1 MAGRIRDED
10 IAAVRERSPIDEVVG
25 EYLQLRNAGGG
36 SLKGLCPFHDE
47 KTPSFNVTPAR
58 GLFYC
63 LAGETRV
70 LTWEGVKPIRELA
83 GETHR
88 ILGKHGDW
96 IDAPFRSFGV
106 QPLMRLT
113 LTRNGIRKNIYVTAE
128 HRWFVRSGRTLASS
142 REVVT
147 SDLRPGHR
155 LVSKFP
161 RTRVKQTTPSPFGIA
176 HGVTFGDGTRIGS
189 GSMAQLDA
197 VKDVELLKWFP
208 VSMMTQH
215 GRQLLIHHLPRFFK
229 ELPPLD
235 ESVSYLYGWLAG
247 YFAADGCVSATGTIM
262 LNSARRDELEY
273 VRLVCTRLGIGTYGV
288 TEQVRVGFPGME
300 PSSLFR
306 IILVGSDLTEE
317 FFLLDKHRLRFN
329 AAAIAYERKGWM
341 VREVAKTD
349 RVEEV
354 FCATVDEGHAFTLED
369 NILTGNCF
377 SCAEGGDAIR
387 FVQKIDGLSFVEAV
401 ERLAARAGV
410 DLRYEQGGYVP
421 GQEQSQRRRLIDA
434 HRAAAEFYAERL
446 GGSDAAPARAF
457 LAERGFELADVQR
470 FGVGYSPKAWED
482 LTRHLRGRGFTDS
495 ELITAGLSREG
506 NRGTRD
512 RFRGRL
518 MWPIRDLS
526 GDVIAFGARKLDP
539 EDDGPKYLNTPET
552 SLFRKSTVLYG
563 ADLAKREIAQRR
575 QAVIVEGYT
584 DVMACYLAG
593 VPTAVATCGT
603 SFGEDHIKVLR
614 RLIMDSDSFS
624 GEVIFTFD
632 GDAAGQ
638 RAAQR
643 AFGME
648 AKFATQTYVTV
659 EPNGLDPCD
668 LRLAHGDGAVRDL
681 VARRVPLF
689 EFAIKGVL
697 GRHDLNTTE
706 GQLAALDEAAPI
718 LARIKDQ
725 GLRTRYAV
733 NLDRWL
739 GLMDER
745 FVLARVRAHAGDTGP
760 ARRRPGQDRGQQGRG
775 GQPGSFG
782 ANGNGRGNGG
792 SRGDAGPPYDLGDP
806 VVVAEREAL
815 KLAVQRPALCG
826 PEFDALGADAFTAPV
841 HQSVFTLIAACGGT
855 TSGGSSPRQWA
866 ARLREEA
873 PNERA
878 QAFVTALAVEPL
890 QSTREPDAK
899 YADVLLAK
907 VGELAVS
914 REITSV
920 KARLQRMNPV
930 EEQAGYNRMFGDL
943 VGLEKRRKA
952 LLDRAAGA

>member
-1 MAGRIRDED
+1 MMAGRIRDED

-25 EYLQLRNAGGG
+25 EYLQLKNAGGG
-36 SLKGLCPFHDE
+36 SLKGLCPFHEE

-63 LAGETRV
+63 
-70 LTWEGVKPIRELA
+70 
-83 GETHR
+83 
-88 ILGKHGDW
+88 
-96 IDAPFRSFGV
+96 
-106 QPLMRLT
+106 
-113 LTRNGIRKNIYVTAE
+113 
-128 HRWFVRSGRTLASS
+128 
-142 REVVT
+142 
-147 SDLRPGHR
+147 
-155 LVSKFP
+155 
-161 RTRVKQTTPSPFGIA
+161 
-176 HGVTFGDGTRIGS
+176 
-189 GSMAQLDA
+189 
-197 VKDVELLKWFP
+197 
-208 VSMMTQH
+208 
-215 GRQLLIHHLPRFFK
+215 
-229 ELPPLD
+229 
-235 ESVSYLYGWLAG
+235 
-247 YFAADGCVSATGTIM
+247 
-262 LNSARRDELEY
+262 
-273 VRLVCTRLGIGTYGV
+273 
-288 TEQVRVGFPGME
+288 
-300 PSSLFR
+300 
-306 IILVGSDLTEE
+306 
-317 FFLLDKHRLRFN
+317 
-329 AAAIAYERKGWM
+329 
-341 VREVAKTD
+341 
-349 RVEEV
+349 
-354 FCATVDEGHAFTLED
+354 
-369 NILTGNCF
+369 F
-377 SCAEGGDAIR
+377 SCAEGGDAIK

-401 ERLAARAGV
+401 ERLAGRAGI

-446 GGSDAAPARAF
+446 GGPDAAPARAF
-457 LAERGFELADVQR
+457 LAERGFELADAQR

-482 LTRHLRGRGFTDS
+482 LTRHLRGRGFTDTD
-495 ELITAGLSREG
+495 LISAGLAIQG
-506 NRGTRD
+506 NRGPRD

-526 GDVIAFGARKLDP
+526 GDVIAFGARKLDAD
-539 EDDGPKYLNTPET
+539 DDGPKYLNTPET

-584 DVMACYLAG
+584 DVMACHLAG

-603 SFGEDHIKVLR
+603 SFGEDHVKVLR
-614 RLIMDSDSFS
+614 RLIMDTEGSA

-638 RAAQR
+638 RAALR
-643 AFGME
+643 AFGLE
-648 AKFATQTYVTV
+648 EKFVTQTFVTV
-659 EPNGLDPCD
+659 QPDGLDPCD
-668 LRLAHGDGAVRDL
+668 VRLTHGDGAVRDL
-681 VARRVPLF
+681 IARRVPLF

-697 GRHDLNTTE
+697 GHHDLNTTE

-718 LARIKDQ
+718 VARIKDQ

-739 GLMDER
+739 GMMDER
-745 FVLARVRAHAGDTGP
+745 FVLARIRAHAGDGDAGP
-760 ARRRPGQDRGQQGRG
+760 GRRGSRRPASRNREQGNRGE
-775 GQPGSFG
+775 QPGSFG
-782 ANGNGRGNGG
+782 TNGAANGGKRGADGQ
-792 SRGDAGPPYDLGDP
+792 PYDLSDP
-806 VVVAEREAL
+806 VVVVEREAL

-826 PEFDALGADAFTAPV
+826 PEFDALGADAFAAPV
-841 HQSVFTLIAACGGT
+841 HSAVFALIAACGGT
-855 TSGGSSPRQWA
+855 SAGGGSARQWA
-866 ARLREEA
+866 AQLREAA

-890 QSTREPDAK
+890 RRDGEPDAR

-952 LLDRAAGA
+952 LLDRAAGG

>member
-1 MAGRIRDED
+1 VAGRIRDED

-58 GLFYC
+58 GLFY
-63 LAGETRV
+63 
-70 LTWEGVKPIRELA
+70 
-83 GETHR
+83 
-88 ILGKHGDW
+88 
-96 IDAPFRSFGV
+96 
-106 QPLMRLT
+106 
-113 LTRNGIRKNIYVTAE
+113 
-128 HRWFVRSGRTLASS
+128 
-142 REVVT
+142 
-147 SDLRPGHR
+147 
-155 LVSKFP
+155 
-161 RTRVKQTTPSPFGIA
+161 
-176 HGVTFGDGTRIGS
+176 
-189 GSMAQLDA
+189 
-197 VKDVELLKWFP
+197 
-208 VSMMTQH
+208 
-215 GRQLLIHHLPRFFK
+215 
-229 ELPPLD
+229 
-235 ESVSYLYGWLAG
+235 
-247 YFAADGCVSATGTIM
+247 
-262 LNSARRDELEY
+262 
-273 VRLVCTRLGIGTYGV
+273 
-288 TEQVRVGFPGME
+288 
-300 PSSLFR
+300 
-306 IILVGSDLTEE
+306 
-317 FFLLDKHRLRFN
+317 
-329 AAAIAYERKGWM
+329 
-341 VREVAKTD
+341 
-349 RVEEV
+349 
-354 FCATVDEGHAFTLED
+354 
-369 NILTGNCF
+369 CF

-434 HRAAAEFYAERL
+434 HRAAADYYAERL

-470 FGVGYSPKAWED
+470 FGVGYSPTAWED

-614 RLIMDSDSFS
+614 RLIMDSDSFM

-681 VARRVPLF
+681 IARRVPLF

-718 LARIKDQ
+718 LAKIKDQ

-745 FVLARVRAHAGDTGP
+745 FVLTRVRAHAGDTGP
-760 ARRRPGQDRGQQGRG
+760 ARRRPGQDRSQGSRG
-775 GQPGSFG
+775 GQPGPFG
-782 ANGNGRGNGG
+782 ANGNAQGNGG
-792 SRGDAGPPYDLGDP
+792 PRGDGGPPYDLSDP
-806 VVVAEREAL
+806 VVLVEREAL

-841 HQSVFTLIAACGGT
+841 HGAVFTLIAACGGT
-855 TSGGSSPRQWA
+855 TSGGGTPREWA
-866 ARLREEA
+866 ARLREQA

-890 QSTREPDAK
+890 RRNSEPDEK
-899 YADVLLAK
+899 YADALLAQ
-907 VGELAVS
+907 VGQLAVS

>member
-1 MAGRIRDED
+1 VAGRIRDED

-58 GLFYC
+58 GLFY
-63 LAGETRV
+63 
-70 LTWEGVKPIRELA
+70 
-83 GETHR
+83 
-88 ILGKHGDW
+88 
-96 IDAPFRSFGV
+96 
-106 QPLMRLT
+106 
-113 LTRNGIRKNIYVTAE
+113 
-128 HRWFVRSGRTLASS
+128 
-142 REVVT
+142 
-147 SDLRPGHR
+147 
-155 LVSKFP
+155 
-161 RTRVKQTTPSPFGIA
+161 
-176 HGVTFGDGTRIGS
+176 
-189 GSMAQLDA
+189 
-197 VKDVELLKWFP
+197 
-208 VSMMTQH
+208 
-215 GRQLLIHHLPRFFK
+215 
-229 ELPPLD
+229 
-235 ESVSYLYGWLAG
+235 
-247 YFAADGCVSATGTIM
+247 
-262 LNSARRDELEY
+262 
-273 VRLVCTRLGIGTYGV
+273 
-288 TEQVRVGFPGME
+288 
-300 PSSLFR
+300 
-306 IILVGSDLTEE
+306 
-317 FFLLDKHRLRFN
+317 
-329 AAAIAYERKGWM
+329 
-341 VREVAKTD
+341 
-349 RVEEV
+349 
-354 FCATVDEGHAFTLED
+354 
-369 NILTGNCF
+369 CF

-434 HRAAAEFYAERL
+434 HRAAADYYAERL

-614 RLIMDSDSFS
+614 RLIMDSDSFM

-760 ARRRPGQDRGQQGRG
+760 ARRRPGQDRGQPNRG

-855 TSGGSSPRQWA
+855 ISGGSSPRQWV

-914 REITSV
+914 REINSV

>member
-83 GETHR
+83 GGTHR

-128 HRWFVRSGRTLASS
+128 HRWFVRSGKTLASS

-176 HGVTFGDGTRIGS
+176 HGVTFGDGTRSGT

-197 VKDVELLKWFP
+197 IKDVELLKWFP

-247 YFAADGCVSATGTIM
+247 YFAADGCISTTGTIM

-317 FFLLDKHRLRFN
+317 FFLLDKHRFRFN
-329 AAAIAYERKGWM
+329 AAAKAYERKGWV

-354 FCATVDEGHAFTLED
+354 FCATVEEGHAFTLED

-377 SCAEGGDAIR
+377 SCAEGGDTIK

-434 HRAAAEFYAERL
+434 HRAAADYYAERL

-614 RLIMDSDSFS
+614 RLIMDSDSFM

-760 ARRRPGQDRGQQGRG
+760 ARRRPGQDRGQPNRG

-855 TSGGSSPRQWA
+855 TSGGSSPRQWV

>member
-63 LAGETRV
+63 LAGETQV

-83 GETHR
+83 GGTHR

-113 LTRNGIRKNIYVTAE
+113 VTRNGISKHIYATAE
-128 HRWFVRSGRTLASS
+128 HRWFVRSGKTLASS

-176 HGVTFGDGTRIGS
+176 HGVTFGDGTRSGS

-247 YFAADGCVSATGTIM
+247 YFAADGCISTTGTIM

-273 VRLVCTRLGIGTYGV
+273 VRLACTRLGIGTYGV

-317 FFLLDKHRLRFN
+317 FFLLDKHRLRFD
-329 AAAIAYERKGWM
+329 AAAKAYEQKGWM

-354 FCATVDEGHAFTLED
+354 FCATVEEGHAFTLED

-434 HRAAAEFYAERL
+434 HRAAADYYAERL

-495 ELITAGLSREG
+495 ELITAGLAREG

-614 RLIMDSDSFS
+614 RLIMDSDSFM

-718 LARIKDQ
+718 LAKIKDQ

-745 FVLARVRAHAGDTGP
+745 FVLTRVRAHAGDTGP
-760 ARRRPGQDRGQQGRG
+760 VRRRPGQDRSQGSRG
-775 GQPGSFG
+775 GQPGPFG
-782 ANGNGRGNGG
+782 ANGDAQGNGG
-792 SRGDAGPPYDLGDP
+792 PRGDGGPPYDLSDP
-806 VVVAEREAL
+806 VVLVEREAL

-841 HQSVFTLIAACGGT
+841 HGAVFTLIAACGGT
-855 TSGGSSPRQWA
+855 ASGGGTPREWA
-866 ARLREEA
+866 ARLREQA

-890 QSTREPDAK
+890 RRNSEPDEK
-899 YADVLLAK
+899 YADALLAQ
-907 VGELAVS
+907 VGQLAVS
-914 REITSV
+914 REIASV

>member
-25 EYLQLRNAGGG
+25 EYLQLRSAGGG

-83 GETHR
+83 GGTHR

-128 HRWFVRSGRTLASS
+128 HRWFVRSGKTQKSD
-142 REVVT
+142 REVLT

-176 HGVTFGDGTRIGS
+176 HGVTFGDGTRSGS

-247 YFAADGCVSATGTIM
+247 YFAADGCISTTGTIM

-300 PSSLFR
+300 PSPLFR

-317 FFLLDKHRLRFN
+317 FFLLDKHRFRFN
-329 AAAIAYERKGWM
+329 AAAKAYERKGWV
-341 VREVAKTD
+341 VREVARTD

-354 FCATVDEGHAFTLED
+354 FCATVEEGHAFTLED

-401 ERLAARAGV
+401 ERLAARAGI

-434 HRAAAEFYAERL
+434 HRAAADFYAERL

-482 LTRHLRGRGFTDS
+482 LTRHLRGRGFTDN

-614 RLIMDSDSFS
+614 RLIMDSDSFM

-745 FVLARVRAHAGDTGP
+745 FVLTRVRAHAGDTGP

-775 GQPGSFG
+775 EQPGSFG
-782 ANGNGRGNGG
+782 TNGNGRGNGG
-792 SRGDAGPPYDLGDP
+792 SRGDTGQPYDLGDP
-806 VVVAEREAL
+806 VVVAEREVL

-841 HQSVFTLIAACGGT
+841 HRAVFTLIAACGGT
-855 TSGGSSPRQWA
+855 TSGGGSPRQWV

>member
-1 MAGRIRDED
+1 
-10 IAAVRERSPIDEVVG
+10 
-25 EYLQLRNAGGG
+25 
-36 SLKGLCPFHDE
+36 
-47 KTPSFNVTPAR
+47 
-58 GLFYC
+58 
-63 LAGETRV
+63 
-70 LTWEGVKPIRELA
+70 
-83 GETHR
+83 
-88 ILGKHGDW
+88 
-96 IDAPFRSFGV
+96 
-106 QPLMRLT
+106 
-113 LTRNGIRKNIYVTAE
+113 
-128 HRWFVRSGRTLASS
+128 
-142 REVVT
+142 
-147 SDLRPGHR
+147 
-155 LVSKFP
+155 
-161 RTRVKQTTPSPFGIA
+161 
-176 HGVTFGDGTRIGS
+176 
-189 GSMAQLDA
+189 
-197 VKDVELLKWFP
+197 
-208 VSMMTQH
+208 
-215 GRQLLIHHLPRFFK
+215 
-229 ELPPLD
+229 
-235 ESVSYLYGWLAG
+235 
-247 YFAADGCVSATGTIM
+247 
-262 LNSARRDELEY
+262 
-273 VRLVCTRLGIGTYGV
+273 
-288 TEQVRVGFPGME
+288 
-300 PSSLFR
+300 
-306 IILVGSDLTEE
+306 
-317 FFLLDKHRLRFN
+317 
-329 AAAIAYERKGWM
+329 
-341 VREVAKTD
+341 
-349 RVEEV
+349 
-354 FCATVDEGHAFTLED
+354 
-369 NILTGNCF
+369 
-377 SCAEGGDAIR
+377 
-387 FVQKIDGLSFVEAV
+387 
-401 ERLAARAGV
+401 
-410 DLRYEQGGYVP
+410 
-421 GQEQSQRRRLIDA
+421 
-434 HRAAAEFYAERL
+434 
-446 GGSDAAPARAF
+446 
-457 LAERGFELADVQR
+457 
-470 FGVGYSPKAWED
+470 
-482 LTRHLRGRGFTDS
+482 
-495 ELITAGLSREG
+495 
-506 NRGTRD
+506 
-512 RFRGRL
+512 

-575 QAVIVEGYT
+575 QVVIVEGYT
-584 DVMACYLAG
+584 DVMACHLAG

-614 RLIMDSDSFS
+614 RLIMDSDSFM

-648 AKFATQTYVTV
+648 QKFATQTYVTV

-681 VARRVPLF
+681 IARRVPLF

-697 GRHDLNTTE
+697 GHHDLNTTE

-718 LARIKDQ
+718 VAKIKDQ

-760 ARRRPGQDRGQQGRG
+760 ARRRPGQDRSQPNRG
-775 GQPGSFG
+775 KQPGSFG
-782 ANGNGRGNGG
+782 TNGDGRGDGG
-792 SRGDAGPPYDLGDP
+792 PQYDPGDP

-826 PEFDALGADAFTAPV
+826 PEFDAFGADAFTVPV
-841 HQSVFTLIAACGGT
+841 HRAMFTLIAACGGT
-855 TSGGSSPRQWA
+855 ASGGGSPRQWV
-866 ARLREEA
+866 ARLREQA

-890 QSTREPDAK
+890 RRYSEPDEK
-899 YADVLLAK
+899 YADALLAK